1 MTSAF
6 DKVVPFSRLDLAMT
20 SKSLKARSY
29 STSDAFAKISVVCA
43 CVCVCVCVGVGARVE
58 SLEDAG
64 LAVLEAVDTA
74 A

>member
-1 MTSAF
+1 MASAF

-43 CVCVCVCVGVGARVE
+43 CVCVCVGVGARVE

>member
-43 CVCVCVCVGVGARVE
+43 CVCVCVGVGARVE

-74 A
+74 T